1 MRTDLLLY
9 GPGRLSPGKA
19 RVATVAY
26 GLGGVLL
33 VWSAYIHFHLWHS
46 VGYHS
51 IPTIGDLF
59 IVQSIAGLLV
69 GLLVV
74 ALRRVWVAI
83 VGVGFALSTMGG
95 FLLCVVLP
103 KGLFNF
109 KESWLAPFAKEAFTI
124 EIAII
129 VVLLIAAALCL
140 AGSASATRAGFSPA
154 GSPSPGA

>member
-1 MRTDLLLY
+1 M
-9 GPGRLSPGKA
+9 A

-26 GLGGVLL
+26 AIGGLLL

-46 VGYHS
+46 VGYHT

-59 IVQSIAGLLV
+59 VVQSVSGLVLGV
-69 GLLVV
+69 LVV

-83 VGVGFALSTMGG
+83 VGAGFAVSTMGG
-95 FLLCVVLP
+95 FLLTVALP

-109 KESWLAPFAKEAFTI
+109 KESWLAPFAKEAFGI

-140 AGSASATRAGFSPA
+140 AGSASATRSGSSPA
-154 GSPSPGA
+154 GSPLLDA